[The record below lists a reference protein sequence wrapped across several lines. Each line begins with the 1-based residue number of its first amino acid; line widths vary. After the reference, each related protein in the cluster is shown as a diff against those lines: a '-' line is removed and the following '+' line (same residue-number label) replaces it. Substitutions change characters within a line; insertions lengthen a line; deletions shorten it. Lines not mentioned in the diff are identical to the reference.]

1 MPIRPIEVVRMRDR
15 RARKLGL
22 DDKTGASVRAATG
35 HDVVACRFSSN
46 DLRLAAWLAADR
58 FFTR

>member
-1 MPIRPIEVVRMRDR
+1 MRDR

-22 DDKTGASVRAATG
+22 DDKTGALVRAATG